1 MIVCNMW
8 VGLSW
13 IFNDL
18 FDMEKLVDGGVQH
31 VGETLVKCNND
42 IDYGHWLMV
51 VLYMWVGP

>member
-1 MIVCNMW
+1 MW

-18 FDMEKLVDGGVQH
+18 FDMEKLGDGDVQH
-31 VGETLVKCNND
+31 VGETLMKCNND